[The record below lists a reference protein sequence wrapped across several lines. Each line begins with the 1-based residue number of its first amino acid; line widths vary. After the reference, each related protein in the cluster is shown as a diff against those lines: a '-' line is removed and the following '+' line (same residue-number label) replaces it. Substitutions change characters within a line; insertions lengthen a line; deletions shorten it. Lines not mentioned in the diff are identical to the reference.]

1 MGIAPDFSP
10 YLASWLPVC
19 YVILVVESRVESAM
33 KKRWLELP
41 RDENQQALFD
51 SDAELFM
58 YSAGLVWTGP
68 YRPSA
73 RWRHFTA
80 STATTTTTT
89 TTTTITTTT
98 TTTTTTNRIRPY
110 GPDG

>member
-19 YVILVVESRVESAM
+19 YFIQFILVVESRVESAM

-80 STATTTTTT
+80 STATTTTTI
-89 TTTTITTTT
+89 TITTTT

>member
-41 RDENQQALFD
+41 RDENQ
-51 SDAELFM
+51 
-58 YSAGLVWTGP
+58 
-68 YRPSA
+68 
-73 RWRHFTA
+73 
-80 STATTTTTT
+80 
-89 TTTTITTTT
+89 
-98 TTTTTTNRIRPY
+98 
-110 GPDG
+110 